1 MGVTTN
7 EDGGWHQGQ
16 IVRVVAGPFKGFVG
30 RIYEIDPDGI
40 HVRIKVDFLGRETP
54 VQLDYFQIERYEDQD
69 DSTDT
74 L

>member
-1 MGVTTN
+1 MSFTTN
-7 EDGGWHQGQ
+7 ETDGWYQGQ
-16 IVRVVAGPFKGFVG
+16 TVRVLTGPFEGFVG